1 MSGSEEARK
10 PQPDAPPPSE
20 ASEGPRAS
28 AEDDPEAPHS
38 PTPEPAPDT
47 TDGGTGDAN
56 GTDGSANESEPQ
68 VAARTDRSVAEQR
81 LDPEAR
87 DRLLVSGARALALF
101 TLLGG
106 ALASW
111 SQTAFRAPWLETFLL
126 ENTLEDPGQRPRLLA
141 ILAAGFVAG
150 ALGSVGWLAWRRRK
164 GSDFAVVEQW
174 AWFLSPLIL
183 LPFVP
188 ALFRARVWTSR
199 YDALLPAM
207 VLLLLV
213 FERLAERSL
222 ANVPK
227 VVVDW
232 FAEAFGAVPA
242 IVKKHGALAT
252 VILAAALYAS
262 FFIFYTIRWHYKL
275 RTGNYDLSINNNLM
289 YGGLHGHF
297 LESPVVFPKDPPK
310 YLANHAK
317 FGAYLFLPIYA
328 IVPRPETLLVIQSL
342 FIGFGSVP
350 FFAFVRRH
358 LPEWM
363 ALVLSLAYLCYYP
376 LHGASFSEFQALPV
390 AAAFVFTSVWAVDTR
405 RYRLLAFTVAC
416 ALLMR
421 EDVSIGFAV
430 LGAFLLLTGYRPVP
444 GLVIACVAT
453 IYFFFLRFY
462 VMEQAGSWWFPN
474 MYKDLWADGEKGFR
488 SVVKTLATNPLFV
501 LSKII
506 VEKKILYILHLLVP
520 IVFLPVRRWYLWA
533 ALAPGAF
540 LTLLVTNYDPPITF
554 SFHYVMHWAP
564 YLFLAA
570 ALALV
575 SIRKGPDGVLRSHAA
590 IAALVASTLVLT
602 FNYGA
607 FPQREGTFKAGFNRI
622 EFTHSDEERARFAQF
637 QELVKD
643 LPKDAPIAAT
653 EKVGPHLS
661 SRVNFFSMRQGPQTA
676 EYIVGSARE
685 LKLSKT
691 RPTLKEAL
699 ESGQFGVMKRVGDFA
714 LMKRGYST
722 EGNAQLIE
730 DWAL

>member
-1 MSGSEEARK
+1 MSGFEEARK
-10 PQPDAPPPSE
+10 PQPGASPQPGEASEGASPTSGDTSDPLAPDPPAPDVTPPVAAEDAPRGETPLPAAPASSAPPPSV
-20 ASEGPRAS
+20 
-28 AEDDPEAPHS
+28 
-38 PTPEPAPDT
+38 EP
-47 TDGGTGDAN
+47 
-56 GTDGSANESEPQ
+56 
-68 VAARTDRSVAEQR
+68 AART
-81 LDPEAR
+81 LDPDTR
-87 DRLLVSGARALALF
+87 DRLLVSGARALAIF

-106 ALASW
+106 ALAAW
-111 SQTAFRAPWLETFLL
+111 SQIAFRAPWLEDFLL
-126 ENTLEDPGQRPRLLA
+126 ENTLEPGQRSRMLT
-141 ILAAGFVAG
+141 ILVLGFVAG
-150 ALGSVGWLAWRRRK
+150 AVGSVGWMAFRRRRAL
-164 GSDFAVVEQW
+164 DFELCERW

-188 ALFRARVWTSR
+188 PLFRARVWTSR

-222 ANVPK
+222 ANVPAS
-227 VVVDW
+227 VVAW
-232 FAEAFGAVPA
+232 FRDAASQVPA
-242 IVKKHGALAT
+242 RVKKHGPLGI
-252 VILAAALYAS
+252 VILAATLYAA
-262 FFIFYTIRWHYKL
+262 FFIFYTLRWHYKL

-289 YGGLHGHF
+289 YGGLHGRF

-328 IVPRPETLLVIQSL
+328 IVPRAETLLVIQSV
-342 FIGFGSVP
+342 FIGFGALP

-358 LPEWM
+358 LPEWIAVVL
-363 ALVLSLAYLCYYP
+363 ALSYLAYYP

-390 AAAFVFTSVWAVDTR
+390 AAFFVFTAVWAADVK
-405 RYRLLAFTVAC
+405 RYRILAATIAI

-421 EDVSIGFAV
+421 EDVAIGIAV
-430 LGAFLLLTGYRPVP
+430 FGAFLLLTGYRPVP
-444 GLVIACVAT
+444 GLVIACVAAS
-453 IYFFFLRFY
+453 YFFFLRFY

-506 VEKKILYILHLLVP
+506 VEKKILYLLHLLVP
-520 IVFLPVRRWYLWA
+520 LVFLPLRRWYLWV
-533 ALAPGAF
+533 ALLPGAF
-540 LTLLVTNYDPPITF
+540 LTLLVTNYDPPVTF

-564 YLFLAA
+564 YLFLGA
-570 ALALV
+570 ALALAA
-575 SIRKGPDGVLRSHAA
+575 IRKGPDGILKSHAA
-590 IAALVASTLVLT
+590 VAALVASTIVMS

-607 FPQREGTFKAGFNRI
+607 FPRREGSFKAGFNRI
-622 EFTHSDEERARFAQF
+622 EFTLSDAERARFAEF
-637 QELVKD
+637 MELVKD
-643 LPKDAPIAAT
+643 VPPDAPLAAT

-661 SRVNFFSMRQGPQTA
+661 SRVHFFSMRQGPQTA
-676 EYIVGSARE
+676 EYIVGSSRE

-699 ESGQFGVMKRVGDFA
+699 ETGRYGVMRRIGDFA
-714 LMKRGYST
+714 LMKKGHST
-722 EGNAQLIE
+722 AGNAQLME

>member
-1 MSGSEEARK
+1 VSI
-10 PQPDAPPPSE
+10 PPVTAKE
-20 ASEGPRAS
+20 
-28 AEDDPEAPHS
+28 
-38 PTPEPAPDT
+38 
-47 TDGGTGDAN
+47 
-56 GTDGSANESEPQ
+56 
-68 VAARTDRSVAEQR
+68 R
-81 LDPEAR
+81 LDPELR
-87 DRLLVSGARALALF
+87 DRLLVSGARVIALF

-106 ALASW
+106 ALALW
-111 SQTAFRAPWLETFLL
+111 SQMALRAPWLETFLL
-126 ENTLEDPGQRPRLLA
+126 ENTLEPGHRQRLLTV
-141 ILAAGFVAG
+141 LALGFAAG
-150 ALGSVGWLAWRRRK
+150 ALGSGGWLAFRRRK
-164 GSDFAVVEQW
+164 GLDFELVERW

-188 ALFRARVWTSR
+188 PLFRAKVWVSR

-213 FERLAERSL
+213 FERLVERSL
-222 ANVPK
+222 ANVPAS
-227 VVVDW
+227 VAEW
-232 FAEAFGAVPA
+232 FRETRAQVPA
-242 IVKKHGALAT
+242 IVKKHGAFAI
-252 VILAAALYAS
+252 VIAAASLYAA

-328 IVPRPETLLVIQSL
+328 LAPRAETLLVIQSV
-342 FIGFGSVP
+342 FIGFGSLP

-363 ALVLSLAYLCYYP
+363 ALILALAYLSYYP

-390 AAAFVFTSVWAVDTR
+390 AAAFVFTSVWAVDTK

-421 EDVSIGFAV
+421 EDVAIGLAI
-430 LGAFLLLTGYRPVP
+430 LGAFLLLTGYRPIP

-453 IYFFFLRFY
+453 TYFLFLRFY

-501 LSKII
+501 LSKIL
-506 VEKKILYILHLLVP
+506 VEKKILYLLHLLVP
-520 IVFLPVRRWYLWA
+520 LVFLPVRRWYLWA

-540 LTLLVTNYDPPITF
+540 LTLLVTNYDPPVTF

-575 SIRKGPDGVLRSHAA
+575 AIRKGPDGILRSHAA
-590 IAALVASTLVLT
+590 VAAVVASTLVLS

-607 FPQREGTFKAGFNRI
+607 FPQREGSFKAGFNRI
-622 EFTHSDEERARFAQF
+622 EFTHTDEERARFAEF
-637 QELVKD
+637 MELVKD
-643 LPKDAPIAAT
+643 LPPDAPVAAT

-676 EYIVGSARE
+676 EYIVGSSRE

-699 ESGQFGVMKRVGDFA
+699 ESGRYGVMRRVGDFA
-714 LMKRGYST
+714 LMKKGYST
-722 EGNAQLIE
+722 EGNARLME